1 MIDAR
6 TKLLGVIG
14 DPIEHSRSPQLH
26 NYLIKH
32 LNLNFCY
39 LAFKAPPAQLARLVD
54 GFRAMDVAGFNVTVP
69 HKETIASLLDGLS
82 QDADTLGAVNTVVV
96 ENEKFVGHNTDWIGF
111 LHPLS
116 KIDLQNQRA
125 VVLGAGGAAKGIIYG
140 LIQKGI
146 DQLILVNRTTSKA
159 EALAAHVQ
167 ERFGFDAM
175 TVVESESEALKFAIQ
190 DAQLLVNTTSVGMW
204 PEVEQSPVESSMLH
218 PELMVYDLVY
228 NPLETQLL
236 KEAKQ
241 VGARTIDGLGM
252 FIGQGVAAFSKW
264 TKAEVPASLVHS
276 LRDYLIQL

>member
-39 LAFKAPPAQLARLVD
+39 LAFKAPPAQLGILVD
-54 GFRAMDVAGFNVTVP
+54 GFRAMGMVGFNITVP
-69 HKETIASLLDGLS
+69 HKEAIVPLLDGLS
-82 QDADTLGAVNTVVV
+82 EDAESLGAVNTVVV
-96 ENEKFVGHNTDWIGF
+96 ENEKFVGHNTDWVGF
-111 LHPLS
+111 LNPLS

-125 VVLGAGGAAKGIIYG
+125 VVLGAGGAAKGIVYG

-167 ERFGFDAM
+167 EHFGFDAM

-204 PEVEQSPVESSMLH
+204 PEVEQTPVSASMLH
-218 PELMVYDLVY
+218 PELIVYDLVY
-228 NPLETQLL
+228 NPLETRLL

-241 VGARTIDGLGM
+241 AGAQAIGGLDM

-264 TKAEVPASLVHS
+264 TQIKVPETLIHS
-276 LRDYLIQL
+276 LHDYLIQL